1 MSETLYISICLRLI
15 EQKVNRG
22 DSEHWTNEDY
32 KILQKAI
39 FDASSINLS
48 TYTLERLYGKLKIHK
63 NYRPQVETK
72 NALVIYLGYN
82 DWEDFK
88 NQDPIEIKKAL
99 EAPGP
104 ALDNTVIEQPNT
116 QQSSSN
122 NISKKGPTLF
132 LTAACMIVVAI
143 GLLLLNRKSV
153 VSDSINFKAVDAY
166 GKAPHTV
173 KFVYDL
179 SGQEG
184 DDFSIYVPDFRDTIK
199 IAKGEKFTLRPYLKP
214 GWFRAFLLN
223 KKKVIGQTL
232 FFIETPGWYAT
243 GTSYNY
249 RNDGHTWPLSKK
261 AVASDGK
268 LYTPLSLLP
277 DSVKNRYGYYFLCYF
292 NVRNF
297 DVSGDNV
304 AFETRFRNK
313 TQEANSH
320 CNDMW
325 FRLIGMNGVSQ
336 MHFLT
341 TGCTGY
347 VDMAFGDKKLSGSK
361 EVLTQF
367 GLNMHTWKKARL
379 EINKKNVRIY
389 LDGTLILKTQYSKSV
404 GQIVGIEVTSRING
418 ETDYV
423 KLYNSA
429 NKLIYEDDFG
439 GKAIE

>member
-72 NALVIYLGYN
+72 NALAIYLGYN

-88 NQDPIEIKKAL
+88 NQDPIETKKGL
-99 EAPGP
+99 EVPVP
-104 ALDNTVIEQPNT
+104 VLDTVTEQAST
-116 QQSSSN
+116 QQSESN
-122 NISKKGPTLF
+122 NISKKTVIF
-132 LTAACMIVVAI
+132 LTVALIIVIAI
-143 GLLLLNRKSV
+143 GFVLLDHKSAV
-153 VSDSINFKAVDAY
+153 GDSVNFKAVDAY

-184 DDFSIYVPDFRDTIK
+184 DDFSIYVPDFHDPIK
-199 IAKGEKFTLRPYLKP
+199 ISKSQKFTLRPFLLP

-223 KKKVIGQTL
+223 NKKVIGQTL
-232 FFIETPGWYAT
+232 FFTETSGWHVT
-243 GTSYNY
+243 GTSYDY
-249 RNDGHTWPLSKK
+249 RREGHTWPLSKK

-268 LYTPLSLLP
+268 LYTPLTFLP
-277 DSVKNRYGYYFLCYF
+277 DSVKKKDNRYFLCYF
-292 NVRNF
+292 NIRKFN
-297 DVSGDNV
+297 VSGDNL

-313 TQEANSH
+313 AKGVNSH

-325 FRLIGMNGVSQ
+325 FRLIGMDGVSQ

-341 TGCTGY
+341 TGCAGY
-347 VDMAFGDKKLSGSK
+347 IDMAFGDKTLSGSK

-379 EINKKNVRIY
+379 EVNDKNVRIY
-389 LDGTLILKTQYSKSV
+389 LDGSLILKTKYTKSI
-404 GQIVGIEVTSRING
+404 GPIVGIEVTSRING

-423 KLYNSA
+423 KLYNS
-429 NKLIYEDDFG
+429 KKQLIYEDDFG